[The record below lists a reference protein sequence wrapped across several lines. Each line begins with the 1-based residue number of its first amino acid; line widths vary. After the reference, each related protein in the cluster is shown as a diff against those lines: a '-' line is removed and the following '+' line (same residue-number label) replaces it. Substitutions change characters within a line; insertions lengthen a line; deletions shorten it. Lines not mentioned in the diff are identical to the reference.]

1 MVADKP
7 VLHTPTEGL
16 ALGSDEVATCMSTG
30 IVCGGLTG
38 GFHGRG
44 GGGGIPFHVIGRKYA
59 EGTLLATYVQH
70 SKCTCT

>member
-1 MVADKP
+1 MVADKS
-7 VLHTPTEGL
+7 VLHRPTEGL

-44 GGGGIPFHVIGRKYA
+44 GGGGGIPFHVIGRKYA
-59 EGTLLATYVQH
+59 EGTLGHIRTTL
-70 SKCTCT
+70 

>member
-1 MVADKP
+1 M
-7 VLHTPTEGL
+7 
-16 ALGSDEVATCMSTG
+16 
-30 IVCGGLTG
+30 GGG
-38 GFHGRG
+38 GG